1 MLHQLLKKSLLPLV
15 CLSGFFYSQSSFA
28 NQPSTA
34 IVKSLTAGD
43 RACYVELMDSKGKVS
58 TQFAEFE
65 ICEQK
70 LVGKRVKLTY
80 KSGNIQATSCQ
91 GDPECTAS
99 EKVMLIIKAQ
109 VIK

>member
-1 MLHQLLKKSLLPLV
+1 MLHQFLKQSILPLA
-15 CLSGFFYSQSSFA
+15 CLSGLIYSQSSFA
-28 NQPSTA
+28 DQPSTA

-43 RACYVELMDSKGKVS
+43 RACYVELMDDKGKVS
-58 TQFAEFE
+58 TQYADFDL
-65 ICEQK
+65 CEQD
-70 LVGKRVKLTY
+70 LVGKRAKLTY
-80 KSGNIQATSCQ
+80 KAGNIQAESCQ